1 MATESKR
8 KANAKYDREHTTG
21 VFLKLNKETDKDI
34 LEKLSSVPNRQ
45 GYIKDLIRKDL
56 SGTRSV
62 PDSDS
67 VPEKTGCVPESERNN
82 MTYRIKPEFID
93 LWGSDATFETVLTED
108 DIRFQAEESDMP
120 FEELMKQVY
129 PNTPSE
135 VSWYATMI
143 EKGR

>member
-1 MATESKR
+1 MAASESKL
-8 KANAKYDREHTTG
+8 KANAKYDKAHTTG

-67 VPEKTGCVPESERNN
+67 VPDDESC
-82 MTYRIKPEFID
+82 TLIWDID
-93 LWGSDATFETVLTED
+93 
-108 DIRFQAEESDMP
+108 M
-120 FEELMKQVY
+120 
-129 PNTPSE
+129 
-135 VSWYATMI
+135 
-143 EKGR
+143 